1 MKVARNLVD
10 NFMQMNGL
18 TSTKD
23 KEVIK
28 KQASLRATKDRK

>member
-1 MKVARNLVD
+1 
-10 NFMQMNGL
+10 MQMNGL

-28 KQASLRATKDRK
+28 KQASPREQKTGSSRELGLPTS